1 MSQHRQLLLTM
12 KKSGKLKTFLMLG
25 VIKVKYNIGL
35 SRLAGIRTGIGM
47 MLLDLIILEKLS
59 RIFIPVIPI
68 NRNLRKKLKSEKRID
83 LLERP
88 RIQTKG

>member
-25 VIKVKYNIGL
+25 VIEIKYNIGL
-35 SRLAGIRTGIGM
+35 SGLARMRTGIGM
-47 MLLDLIILEKLS
+47 MLLDLIILQKLS
-59 RIFIPVIPI
+59 RIFMPVIPI
-68 NRNLRKKLKSEKRID
+68 NRDLEKELKSEKGID

-88 RIQTKG
+88 RI